1 MLSRCATGRQAFDRN
16 RIVQP
21 LDETIQ
27 KIAAGPLGPADAVLE
42 RVSGAF
48 SGLASTTIMVFMLLI
63 TADVLM
69 RNLFSVP
76 INGVSDYVAYAI
88 VACVFIQLGSTI
100 RGDRIIKADFLMGG
114 WETDRPLLA
123 NGAKMVFYGV
133 ASVVLMLAVRWL
145 WDDFVKSW
153 TTSEFTGAV
162 GAYQIPLWPFKLA
175 VVTGAALCTV
185 ETMRI
190 TLIRGWAFFRALF
203 SAEGDRRGLWGLVVL
218 MALVVVFLSV
228 LMSGALSPVQV
239 GLMAFL
245 GLFFLVACG
254 MPVAFALIAMSF
266 LGVWLTRDNFNV
278 ANNALGIAA
287 SGAVRSFEFGVVP
300 LFVTMGLVLDR
311 ADVGRDAFQ
320 VAVVALRR
328 LRGGLGVATVA
339 ANAVFAAITGSSIAS
354 AAVFSRVAVPAM
366 DEAGYTR
373 SFSAGV
379 IAGSSVLG
387 MLIPPSL
394 LLIIY
399 GLLAEV
405 SIGALFIAAIVPGL
419 ILAFAFAVLNIG
431 LATWFPDFVG
441 RPDETKIE
449 DMALGPMLIRLVP
462 VTFIIFLVMGGI
474 YGGFFSPT
482 EAGAIGAFG
491 AFLVAAARRKL
502 DWATIKSIA
511 LETGYITAS
520 ILFLIIAANL
530 YARMLTLST
539 IPMQATSLIA
549 SFELQLVAF
558 VLVYI
563 FLVILLGM
571 ILDSVSIMLVIL
583 PIAIPVVS
591 ALGGDL
597 IWFGIIS
604 IIAIEIGLL
613 TPPFGLSVF
622 VVKGALPPGFVTL
635 GEIFRGAAPFVLV
648 MLAVTL
654 LLVFVP
660 TLVLFLV

>member
-1 MLSRCATGRQAFDRN
+1 MANGSILA
-16 RIVQP
+16 P
-21 LDETIQ
+21 LV
-27 KIAAGPLGPADAVLE
+27 APLGAADRLIG

-48 SGLASTTIMVFMLLI
+48 SGAASTMIMAFMLLI
-63 TADVLM
+63 TADVLL
-69 RNLFSVP
+69 RNLFLRP
-76 INGVSDYVAYAI
+76 IHGVSDFVAFAI
-88 VACVFIQLGSTI
+88 VACVFGQLASTI
-100 RGDRIIKADFLMGG
+100 RDDRIIKADFLMGG
-114 WETDRPLLA
+114 WEVDRPVLA
-123 NGAKMVFYGV
+123 DGVKALFYGI
-133 ASVVLMLAVRWL
+133 ATVLLVLAVRWL
-145 WDDFVKSW
+145 WSDFWKAW
-153 TTSEFTGAV
+153 DTGEFTGAV
-162 GAYQIPLWPFKLA
+162 GSYQITLWPFKLA
-175 VVTGAALCTV
+175 VLAGAALATV
-185 ETMRI
+185 ETGRI
-190 TLIRGWAFFRALF
+190 TALRGISFARALLLPG
-203 SAEGDRRGLWGLVVL
+203 GDRRGLVGLVIFV
-218 MALVVVFLSV
+218 AIVAVFLSV
-228 LMSGALSPVQV
+228 FFGGSLTPVQV
-239 GLMAFL
+239 GLMGFA

-254 MPVAFALIAMSF
+254 MPVAFALIAISF
-266 LGVWLTRDNFNV
+266 LGVWLTRGNFNI

-287 SGAVRSFEFGVVP
+287 AGAVRSFEFGVVP

-339 ANAVFAAITGSSIAS
+339 ANAIFAAITGSSIAS

-366 DEAGYTR
+366 EEAGYTR
-373 SFSAGV
+373 TFSTGV

-419 ILAFAFAVLNIG
+419 ILAFAFAVLNVA

-441 RPDETKIE
+441 RPREIPVE
-449 DMALGPMLIRLVP
+449 DIGLGRMALRLVP
-462 VTFIIFLVMGGI
+462 VAFIIVLVMGGI
-474 YGGFFSPT
+474 YGGLFSPT

-502 DWATIKSIA
+502 DWPTVKQIA

-549 SFELQLVAF
+549 SYDLQLVGF
-558 VLVYI
+558 VLAYMV
-563 FLVILLGM
+563 LVILLGM

-583 PIAIPVVS
+583 PIAIPVVT

-597 IWFGIIS
+597 IWFGIVS

-648 MLAVTL
+648 MLVVTL
-654 LLVFVP
+654 LIVFFPAIALMLV
-660 TLVLFLV
+660 

>member
-1 MLSRCATGRQAFDRN
+1 VQQTDDSN
-16 RIVQP
+16 RPVS
-21 LDETIQ
+21 
-27 KIAAGPLGPADAVLE
+27 AGLLGPADAVLA
-42 RVSGAF
+42 RISGAF
-48 SGLASTTIMVFMLLI
+48 SGIASTTIMVFMLLI

-76 INGVSDYVAYAI
+76 INGVSDFVAYAI

-100 RGDRIIKADFLMGG
+100 RDDRFIKADFLMGG
-114 WETDRPLLA
+114 WETDRPMLA
-123 NGAKMVFYGV
+123 NGAKTIFYV
-133 ASVVLMLAVRWL
+133 AATAILVLAVRWL
-145 WDDFVKSW
+145 WEDFHKSW

-162 GAYQIPLWPFKLA
+162 GAYQLPLWPFKLA
-175 VVTGAALCTV
+175 VVAGAALCTV
-185 ETMRI
+185 ETARVA
-190 TLIRGWAFFRALF
+190 LIRGWAFLRALTR
-203 SAEGDRRGLWGLVVL
+203 EGGDRRGIAGFLIFAALLVAFVW
-218 MALVVVFLSV
+218 VFLGGH
-228 LMSGALSPVQV
+228 LTPVQV

-245 GLFFLVACG
+245 GLFVLVACG
-254 MPVAFALIAMSF
+254 MPVAFVLLAMSF
-266 LGVWLTRDNFNV
+266 LGIWLTRDNFNV
-278 ANNALGIAA
+278 ANNGLGIAA

-328 LRGGLGVATVA
+328 MKGGLGVATVA
-339 ANAVFAAITGSSIAS
+339 ANAIFAAITGSSIAS
-354 AAVFSRVAVPAM
+354 AAVFSRVAAPAM

-373 SFSAGV
+373 SFSTGV

-405 SIGALFIAAIVPGL
+405 SIGALFIAAIIPGL
-419 ILAFAFAVLNIG
+419 ILAFGFAVLNIV

-441 RPDETKIE
+441 RPKETVVE
-449 DMALGPMLIRLVP
+449 EMEFGTMLLRLLP
-462 VTFIIFLVMGGI
+462 VIFIIALVMGGI
-474 YGGFFSPT
+474 YGGLFSPT

-502 DWATIKSIA
+502 DWPTIKSIA
-511 LETGYITAS
+511 LETGFITAS

-539 IPMQATSLIA
+539 IPMEATSLIA
-549 SFELQLVAF
+549 SYNLELVAF

-563 FLVILLGM
+563 LLVMLLGM

-583 PIAIPVVS
+583 PIAVPVVS

-597 IWFGIIS
+597 IWFGIIT

-635 GEIFRGAAPFVLV
+635 GEIFKGAAPFVVV
-648 MLAVTL
+648 MFIVTL
-654 LLVFVP
+654 LIVFVP
-660 TLVLFLV
+660 SLALMLL

>member
-1 MLSRCATGRQAFDRN
+1 MSTSLRAATETRLSGR
-16 RIVQP
+16 V
-21 LDETIQ
+21 
-27 KIAAGPLGPADAVLE
+27 DAVLG
-42 RVSGAF
+42 RVSMAF
-48 SGLASTTIMVFMLLI
+48 SALASTTIMVFMVLI
-63 TADVLM
+63 TADVLL

-76 INGVSDYVAYAI
+76 INGVSDFVAYAI
-88 VACVFIQLGSTI
+88 VACVFVQLGSAI
-100 RGDRIIKADFLMGG
+100 RGGRIVTADFLMGG
-114 WETDRPLLA
+114 WETYSPVLARGAQALFYATAAALLA
-123 NGAKMVFYGV
+123 
-133 ASVVLMLAVRWL
+133 LMAWWL
-145 WDDFVKSW
+145 WKDFWKAW
-153 TTSEFTGAV
+153 TTGEFTGAV
-162 GAYQIPLWPFKLA
+162 GAYQIALWPFKLA
-175 VVTGAALCTV
+175 VFAGAALATI
-185 ETMRI
+185 EATRI
-190 TLIRGWAFFRALF
+190 ALLRALALWRVARDP
-203 SAEGDRRGLWGLVVL
+203 SADRRGVMGLTIL
-218 MALVVVFLSV
+218 AALVAVFLGTMAWGELSSV
-228 LMSGALSPVQV
+228 SI
-239 GLMAFL
+239 GLMGFL

-254 MPVAFALIAMSF
+254 MPVAFALIAISF
-266 LGVWLTRDNFNV
+266 LGVWLTRDNINV
-278 ANNALGIAA
+278 ASNALGIAA
-287 SGAVRSFEFGVVP
+287 SGAVKSFEFGVVP

-328 LRGGLGVATVA
+328 LKGGLGVATVV
-339 ANAVFAAITGSSIAS
+339 ANAIFAAITGSSIAS

-373 SFSAGV
+373 RFSAGV

-405 SIGALFIAAIVPGL
+405 SVGALFVAAIVPGL
-419 ILAFAFAVLNIG
+419 ILAAAFAALNVA
-431 LATWFPDFVG
+431 LATWWPDFVG
-441 RPDETKIE
+441 RPSDIAAEE
-449 DMALGPMLIRLVP
+449 MDLGQMVMRLLP
-462 VTFIIFLVMGGI
+462 VVFIVALVMGGI

-491 AFLVAAARRKL
+491 ACLVAIARRKL
-502 DWATIKSIA
+502 DWAALKSVA

-530 YARMLTLST
+530 YGRMLTLST
-539 IPMQATSLIA
+539 IPMQATSMIA
-549 SFELQLVAF
+549 AFDLQLLAF
-558 VLVYI
+558 VLAYLV
-563 FLVILLGM
+563 LVILLGM

-583 PIAIPVVS
+583 PIAIPVVT

-604 IIAIEIGLL
+604 VIAIEIGLL

-622 VVKGALPPGFVTL
+622 VVKGALPSGFVSL
-635 GEIFRGAAPFVLV
+635 GDIFLGAAPFVLV

-660 TLVLFLV
+660 SLVLFLI

>member
-1 MLSRCATGRQAFDRN
+1 LDTGSPF
-16 RIVQP
+16 
-21 LDETIQ
+21 
-27 KIAAGPLGPADAVLE
+27 AALAAPLGAADRLLA

-48 SGLASTTIMVFMLLI
+48 SGAASTMIMVFMLVI
-63 TADVLM
+63 TADVLS
-69 RNLFSVP
+69 RNLFLRP
-76 INGVSDYVAYAI
+76 IHGVSDFVAFAI
-88 VACVFIQLGSTI
+88 VACVFVQLASTI
-100 RGDRIIKADFLMGG
+100 RDDRIIKADFLMGG

-123 NGAKMVFYGV
+123 DGVKALFYGT
-133 ASVVLMLAVRWL
+133 ATILLILAVRWL
-145 WDDFVKSW
+145 WDDFWKAW
-153 TTSEFTGAV
+153 TTGEFTGAV
-162 GAYQIPLWPFKLA
+162 GSYQIQLWPFKLA
-175 VVTGAALCTV
+175 VLAGAALATV
-185 ETMRI
+185 ETTRI
-190 TLIRGWAFFRALF
+190 ALLRGVSFVRALL
-203 SAEGDRRGLWGLVVL
+203 APGGDRRGLAGLVVF
-218 MALVVVFLSV
+218 AAIVVLFLSVFLSGS
-228 LMSGALSPVQV
+228 LTPVQV
-239 GLMAFL
+239 GLMGFA
-245 GLFFLVACG
+245 GLFFLVASG
-254 MPVAFALIAMSF
+254 MPVAFALIAISF

-287 SGAVRSFEFGVVP
+287 AGSVRSFEFGVVP

-339 ANAVFAAITGSSIAS
+339 ANAIFAAITGSSIAS

-373 SFSAGV
+373 SFSTGV

-405 SIGALFIAAIVPGL
+405 SIGPLFIAAIVPGL
-419 ILAFAFAVLNIG
+419 ILAFAFAVLNVV

-441 RPDETKIE
+441 RPRETQI
-449 DMALGPMLIRLVP
+449 DDMGLGRMALRLVP
-462 VTFIIFLVMGGI
+462 VAFIIFLVMGGI
-474 YGGFFSPT
+474 YGGLFSPT

-502 DWATIKSIA
+502 DWTTIKSIA

-549 SFELQLVAF
+549 SYELQLVGF
-558 VLVYI
+558 VLAYMV
-563 FLVILLGM
+563 LVILLGM

-583 PIAIPVVS
+583 PIAIPVVT

-597 IWFGIIS
+597 IWFGIVS

-654 LLVFVP
+654 LIVFFPAIALMLV
-660 TLVLFLV
+660 

>member
-1 MLSRCATGRQAFDRN
+1 M
-16 RIVQP
+16 
-21 LDETIQ
+21 
-27 KIAAGPLGPADAVLE
+27 
-42 RVSGAF
+42 
-48 SGLASTTIMVFMLLI
+48 IMAFMLLI
-63 TADVLM
+63 TADVLS
-69 RNLFSVP
+69 RNLFLRP
-76 INGVSDYVAYAI
+76 IHGVSDFVAFAI
-88 VACVFIQLGSTI
+88 VACVFVQLASTI
-100 RGDRIIKADFLMGG
+100 RDDRIIKADFLMGG
-114 WETDRPLLA
+114 WEADRPLLA
-123 NGAKMVFYGV
+123 DGVKTLFY
-133 ASVVLMLAVRWL
+133 ATATVLLILAVRWL
-145 WDDFVKSW
+145 WDDFWKAW
-153 TTSEFTGAV
+153 NTGEFTGAV
-162 GAYQIPLWPFKLA
+162 GSYQILLWPFKLA
-175 VVTGAALCTV
+175 VLAGAALATV
-185 ETMRI
+185 ETARI
-190 TLIRGWAFFRALF
+190 ALLRGVSFARALLKPG
-203 SAEGDRRGLWGLVVL
+203 GDRRGLVGLLAFCAIVVL
-218 MALVVVFLSV
+218 FLSVFLSGS
-228 LMSGALSPVQV
+228 LTPVQV
-239 GLMAFL
+239 GLMGFA

-254 MPVAFALIAMSF
+254 MPVAFALIAISF

-287 SGAVRSFEFGVVP
+287 AGSVRSFEFGVVP

-339 ANAVFAAITGSSIAS
+339 ANAIFAAITGSSIAS

-366 DEAGYTR
+366 EEAGYTR
-373 SFSAGV
+373 TFSTGV

-419 ILAFAFAVLNIG
+419 ILAFAFAVLNVV

-441 RPDETKIE
+441 KPRETRVE
-449 DMALGPMLIRLVP
+449 DMGIGRMALRLVP
-462 VTFIIFLVMGGI
+462 VAFIIFLVMGGI
-474 YGGFFSPT
+474 YGGLFSPT

-502 DWATIKSIA
+502 DWATVKQIA

-549 SFELQLVAF
+549 SYELQLVGF
-558 VLVYI
+558 VLAYMV
-563 FLVILLGM
+563 LVILLGM

-583 PIAIPVVS
+583 PIAIPVVT

-597 IWFGIIS
+597 IWFGIVS

-654 LLVFVP
+654 LIVFFPAIALMLV
-660 TLVLFLV
+660 

>member
-1 MLSRCATGRQAFDRN
+1 MQ
-16 RIVQP
+16 
-21 LDETIQ
+21 ETPNT
-27 KIAAGPLGPADAVLE
+27 KSAGFLNPADAVLG
-42 RVSGAF
+42 RISGVF
-48 SGLASTTIMVFMLLI
+48 SGIASTTIMGFMILI

-76 INGVSDYVAYAI
+76 INGVSDFVAFAI
-88 VACVFIQLGSTI
+88 VACVFVQLGSTI
-100 RGDRIIKADFLMGG
+100 RSDRIIKADFLMGG

-123 NGAKMVFYGV
+123 NGAKALFYGV
-133 ASVVLMLAVRWL
+133 SAVILALAVRWL
-145 WDDFVKSW
+145 WEDFHHAWS
-153 TTSEFTGAV
+153 TGEFTGAV
-162 GAYQIPLWPFKLA
+162 GAYQIVLWPFKLA
-175 VVTGAALCTV
+175 VVAGAALCSV
-185 ETMRI
+185 ETARI
-190 TLIRGWAFFRALF
+190 ALIRLYAFLHGLLSIR
-203 SAEGDRRGLWGLVVL
+203 GDRRGIVGLTIL
-218 MALVVVFLSV
+218 LALVTAFVTVFLS
-228 LMSGALSPVQV
+228 GGPSPVQV
-239 GLMAFL
+239 GLLAFL

-278 ANNALGIAA
+278 ANNALGLAA

-328 LRGGLGVATVA
+328 LRGGLGVATVV
-339 ANAVFAAITGSSIAS
+339 ANAIFAAITGSSIAS

-366 DEAGYTR
+366 DEAGYSR
-373 SFSAGV
+373 SFSTGV

-405 SIGALFIAAIVPGL
+405 SIGALFIAAIIPGL
-419 ILAFAFAVLNIG
+419 ILAFAFAVLNVA

-441 RPDETKIE
+441 KPDDTKIE
-449 DMALGPMLIRLVP
+449 EMALGPMVLRLVP
-462 VTFIIFLVMGGI
+462 VAFIIFLVMGGI

-491 AFLVAAARRKL
+491 AFLVAIARRKL

-563 FLVILLGM
+563 VLVILLGM

-583 PIAIPVVS
+583 PIAIPVVT

-654 LLVFVP
+654 LLVFFP
-660 TLVLFLV
+660 AIALMLV